1 MFEAPVGF
9 AFSAGTV
16 AAFNPCGF
24 ALLPAYLSLF
34 LAGADE
40 ERRGGASRAALVA
53 ASVAAGF
60 VAVFGVAG
68 FLISQTAVTVQEW
81 TPWISLVIGAALVPA
96 GIAMMRGWTPKLRLP
111 AVRRV
116 GEGTGPAAMFLF
128 GVSYATVS
136 LSCTI
141 PAFLVAVV
149 STFSDSGAGSGLLVF
164 GAYTA
169 GMTSVLVVLTVVVAT
184 ARQGML
190 GTIRRVLPYVNLTA
204 GALAALAGAYVAYY
218 GYFELRVER
227 GADPDDPVVDFVG
240 GEIAGRFNSWVADLG
255 TAPILIAAGTVT
267 AVVLGLTIRAR
278 RRPSRPMPTSASDRG
293 PAAVEGSRKARRR
306 RDFRGG

>member
-1 MFEAPVGF
+1 MLDAPVGF

-34 LAGADE
+34 LAGDAE
-40 ERRGGASRAALVA
+40 ERPDGAVRATSRAALVA

-60 VAVFGVAG
+60 VLVFGVAG
-68 FLISQTAVTVQEW
+68 LLISQTAFTVQEW

-169 GMTSVLVVLTVVVAT
+169 GMASVLVVITVIVAT

-190 GTIRRVLPYVNLTA
+190 GAIRRVLPYVNVVA
-204 GALAALAGAYVAYY
+204 GGLAALAGAYVAYY
-218 GYFELRVER
+218 GYFEIRVER
-227 GADPDDPVVDFVG
+227 GADPDDPVVDFIG
-240 GEIAGRFNSWVADLG
+240 GEVAGRFNTWVAQLG
-255 TAPILIAAGTVT
+255 NG
-267 AVVLGLTIRAR
+267 AVVAAAAVVIAGVVVVAFRSR
-278 RRPSRPMPTSASDRG
+278 RRAAR
-293 PAAVEGSRKARRR
+293 AVEGSH
-306 RDFRGG
+306 

>member
-1 MFEAPVGF
+1 MFDAPVGF

-34 LAGADE
+34 LAGDNPGDNPGE
-40 ERRGGASRAALVA
+40 DTGERSGGAARAAGRAALVA

-60 VAVFGVAG
+60 VLVFGVAG
-68 FLISQTAVTVQEW
+68 LLISQTAFTVQRW
-81 TPWISLVIGAALVPA
+81 TPWISLVLGAALVPA

-169 GMTSVLVVLTVVVAT
+169 GMASVLVVITVVVAT

-190 GTIRRVLPYVNLTA
+190 GAIRRVLPYVNLVA
-204 GALAALAGAYVAYY
+204 GALATLAGAYVAYY
-218 GYFELRVER
+218 GYFEIRVEH
-227 GADPDDPVVDFVG
+227 GADPDDPIVNFVG
-240 GEIAGRFNSWVADLG
+240 GTVAGRLTTWVSDLG
-255 TAPILIAAGTVT
+255 TGPILIAAGAMI
-267 AVVLGLTIRAR
+267 AVVVALLIRAR
-278 RRPSRPMPTSASDRG
+278 RRNKGQPSRPISTSTMES
-293 PAAVEGSRKARRR
+293 
-306 RDFRGG
+306 